1 MKLLIRNSVKI
12 AKLAIFMIIKHLR
25 NYRSDAKADIYAIE
39 CRIHNFD
46 YAL

>member
-1 MKLLIRNSVKI
+1 MKLYIRNSVKNI
-12 AKLAIFMIIKHLR
+12 NSAIFLIIKHLR
-25 NYRSDAKADIYAIE
+25 SNCSDAKADIYAIE